1 MRHSTALL
9 ARLGLHIR
17 KLLPFKN
24 RMEPTANLAS
34 CCETG
39 PRCGANQLSVRR
51 IVLAEL
57 VDHLL
62 VDLIGSKS
70 REQSEPSSG
79 LVGLTESGDRIV
91 DPATTHSWIVTVPR
105 LKVFA
110 NQVSHLFGQYVR
122 ACLFGHLR

>member
-1 MRHSTALL
+1 MLM
-9 ARLGLHIR
+9 LHIR
-17 KLLPFKN
+17 KLLFPFKN

-39 PRCGANQLSVRR
+39 PRCGGDQLSVRR

-70 REQSEPSSG
+70 REQREPSSG
-79 LVGLTESGDRIV
+79 LVGLTESGDRIF
-91 DPATTHSWIVTVPR
+91 DPAMDLLSSLRMGVNLGIIPNVEIRTVNELFIFTQP
-105 LKVFA
+105 A
-110 NQVSHLFGQYVR
+110 HLQR
-122 ACLFGHLR
+122 RSSAID